1 LYYMS
6 GMVAHKIVNGKWVVM
21 GNNSELELK
30 MGIVTLNIHTKIGM
44 GIMLCAWDGN
54 GKSA

>member
-1 LYYMS
+1 MLILFRLQEYLYYMS

-30 MGIVTLNIHTKIGM
+30 MGI
-44 GIMLCAWDGN
+44 
-54 GKSA
+54 